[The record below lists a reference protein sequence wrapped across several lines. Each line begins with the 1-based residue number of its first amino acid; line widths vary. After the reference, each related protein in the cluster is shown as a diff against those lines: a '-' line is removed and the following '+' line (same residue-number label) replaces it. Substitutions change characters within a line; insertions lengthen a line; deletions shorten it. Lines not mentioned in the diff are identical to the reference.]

1 VCVCFKPKFWF
12 IENGNWT
19 IHTKAENQISDAIR
33 ACTWPAGRACC
44 CLRRGPMRLRLR
56 TADKGRRG
64 RWFTTRTCLFS
75 VRPPLCRWPAVR
87 RLAVPHRARSWESRA
102 LGRASSHHWAAAAGF
117 CFNIV
122 SPFYCTASIVLC
134 WLPAW
139 CDYALWLKFCNFVW
153 ALLEQMS
160 GCAWPVRPNV
170 SMCVS

>member
-1 VCVCFKPKFWF
+1 MATELSIRKQKTKFRMRYVLAHDLLDARVVVYAVVLCVSASVQLTR
-12 IENGNWT
+12 GGVGDGSR
-19 IHTKAENQISDAIR
+19 QG
-33 ACTWPAGRACC
+33 PAFSRWATSSPPSSAS
-44 CLRRGPMRLRLR
+44 LYHIMRGP
-56 TADKGRRG
+56 
-64 RWFTTRTCLFS
+64 
-75 VRPPLCRWPAVR
+75 
-87 RLAVPHRARSWESRA
+87 ESR
-102 LGRASSHHWAAAAGF
+102 GHWEERAAHHWAAAAGF